1 MKIALLAPFEEPV
14 PPKKYGGTELVAYNL
29 AEELTKMG
37 HDVTLFASGDS
48 QTSAKLAKCTP
59 AAVRTQREAR
69 NNLTRIA
76 LNYQGLAV
84 AIKLI
89 NEGKFDIVHNH
100 IGWQALLFDNIIEAP
115 IITTLHGTL
124 ADPTE
129 NQMYKSVKKSPF
141 ISISDS
147 QRRHSKILNYV
158 GTVYNGIDLDGFD
171 YSTKPGEYLAFL
183 GRICHDKGPRYA
195 IEIAKSTGHKLIIAA
210 KVDPVDEKYFEQ
222 VIEPLIDGDQIQFIG
237 EVDHPGKVELLKNA
251 KALLSPLQW
260 DEPFGL
266 VNIEAMACGTPVI
279 AINRGSMPEIIIDGE
294 TGYLC
299 SNVDEMVDR
308 VGQVDGISRATARKH
323 VEDNFSSRLMAERY
337 LAAYKELVA
346 AQVH

>member
-37 HDVTLFASGDS
+37 HDVTLMASGDS
-48 QTSAKLAKCTP
+48 VTSAKLAKCTP
-59 AAVRTQREAR
+59 AAVRTQRAAR

-76 LNYQGLAV
+76 YNYQGLAV
-84 AIKLI
+84 AIELI
-89 NEGKFDIVHNH
+89 NKGKFDIVHNH
-100 IGWQALLFDNIIEAP
+100 IGWQALLFGNIIEAP
-115 IITTLHGTL
+115 IVTTLHGTL

-129 NQMYKSVKKSPF
+129 NQMYKAYKGTPF

-158 GTVYNGIDLDGFD
+158 GTVYNGIDTDAFD
-171 YSTKPGEYLAFL
+171 YSEKPGEYLAFL
-183 GRICHDKGPRYA
+183 GRICPEKGPVYA
-195 IEIAKSTGHKLIIAA
+195 IEIAKLTGHKLIIAA

-222 VIEPLIDGDQIQFIG
+222 VVEPLVDGEQIQFIG
-237 EVDHPGKVELLKNA
+237 EIDHAGKVELLKNA

-266 VNIEAMACGTPVI
+266 VNTEAMACGTPVI
-279 AINRGSMPEIIIDGE
+279 AINRGSMPEIIIDGK

-299 SNVDEMVDR
+299 SNIDEMVDR
-308 VGQVDGISRATARKH
+308 VGQLDGISRRDCRQH
-323 VEDNFSSRLMAERY
+323 VETNFSSRLMAERY
-337 LAAYKELVA
+337 LKIYEDTIAA
-346 AQVH
+346 